1 MDFKALH
8 QQQKPLLIG
17 NVWDVNSTKVFEKLN
32 FSAIATSS
40 AAVAHILGYEDGE
53 QLGFSELEYIV
64 KRIISNTSLPVSVD
78 IESGYGR
85 DVSNVL
91 ENIERLFKLGVAG
104 LNIEDSI
111 MNNGRKLVAA
121 DEFAAKLKTIKS
133 HLVKKE
139 INMFLNIRTDTFI
152 IGVPDLLN
160 ETKKRTKLYEDAGA
174 DGIFVP
180 CIVNED
186 DISEIVKTTK
196 LPVNVMCMPKLPD
209 FKTLETLGVKRIS
222 MGNFLHDTIYR
233 EMEKITAKIIE
244 QQSFK
249 SLFLG

>member
-160 ETKKRTKLYEDAGA
+160 ETKKRIKLYEDAGA

-180 CIVNED
+180 CMKMIFL
-186 DISEIVKTTK
+186 K
-196 LPVNVMCMPKLPD
+196 L
-209 FKTLETLGVKRIS
+209 
-222 MGNFLHDTIYR
+222 
-233 EMEKITAKIIE
+233 
-244 QQSFK
+244 
-249 SLFLG
+249 